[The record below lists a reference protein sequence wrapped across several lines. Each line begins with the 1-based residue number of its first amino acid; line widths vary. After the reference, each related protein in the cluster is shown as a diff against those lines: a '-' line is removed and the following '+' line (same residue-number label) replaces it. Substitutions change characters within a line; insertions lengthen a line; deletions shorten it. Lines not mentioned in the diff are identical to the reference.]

1 MFATAPNTIAAAVI
15 PRTRARVAMV
25 IAVFGFALLTGLSA
39 LWEIPLPLTP
49 VPITGQT
56 FAVLLAGATL
66 GLRAGAASQLLYLAM
81 GIVGVPFFAGGASGW
96 EVVTGPTV
104 GYLIGF
110 IAASAVVGRLA
121 EHRQDRRVVSAIPA
135 FLAGSAVIYLCGMSG
150 LMAVAGMSA
159 GDAFTLGVVPFLV
172 GDGIKAAAAGL
183 ALPAAWKL
191 LGR

>member
-1 MFATAPNTIAAAVI
+1 MFATAPNTLAAAVV
-15 PRTRARVAMV
+15 PRTRARVAMA
-25 IAVFGFALLTGLSA
+25 IAVFGFALLTGVSA
-39 LWEIPLPLTP
+39 LWEIPLPFTP

-66 GLRAGAASQLLYLAM
+66 GLRAGAASQLLYIAM
-81 GIVGVPFFAGGASGW
+81 GIVGVPFFAGGSSGW

-110 IAASAVVGRLA
+110 VAASAVVGRLA
-121 EHRQDRRVVSAIPA
+121 EARQDRRVVTAIPA
-135 FLAGSAVIYLCGMSG
+135 LLAGSAVIYLCGMAG
-150 LMAVAGMSA
+150 LMAVAGMTAS
-159 GDAFTLGVVPFLV
+159 DAFTLGVVPFVV
-172 GDGIKAAAAGL
+172 GDAIKVGAAGL